1 MQVRELAV
9 PGVFEFTPR
18 LFPDDRGL
26 FVAPFQEAVFAAA
39 CGHPLHLAQTNHSVS
54 RRAVVRGLHFS
65 DVPPG
70 QSKYVY
76 CPRGALLD
84 VAVDV
89 RVGSPT
95 FGSWDTVQL
104 DSCTYRALYL
114 PEGIGHAFVA
124 LEEETVMTYL
134 CSTPYTPVME
144 RTVHPLDP
152 ALGLPWPPDVQP
164 ALSDKDAAAPT
175 LAEAAS
181 AGILPTWDAC
191 QARYAELRAAAG
203 RSGARPPVGDPSGF
217 PPAGSPARGGD
228 APEAAGHEPE
238 A

>member
-1 MQVRELAV
+1 
-9 PGVFEFTPR
+9 
-18 LFPDDRGL
+18 
-26 FVAPFQEAVFAAA
+26 
-39 CGHPLHLAQTNHSVS
+39 
-54 RRAVVRGLHFS
+54 
-65 DVPPG
+65 
-70 QSKYVY
+70 
-76 CPRGALLD
+76 
-84 VAVDV
+84 
-89 RVGSPT
+89 
-95 FGSWDTVQL
+95 
-104 DSCTYRALYL
+104 
-114 PEGIGHAFVA
+114 
-124 LEEETVMTYL
+124 MTYL

-191 QARYAELRAAAG
+191 RARYAELRAG
-203 RSGARPPVGDPSGF
+203 R
-217 PPAGSPARGGD
+217 SPARGGD